1 MFAGL
6 PPVGAGTHTVPCQL
20 PPAGAF
26 WYEEDEWR

>member
-20 PPAGAF
+20 LPAGAF
-26 WYEEDEWR
+26 WYEEDE